1 MPYKDH
7 GFKHGFLTALNRC
20 VATSFFAMP
29 HGAEQGGNNHLFSEI
44 APRMPRDLAQER
56 YLAIPTF
63 IRQGKTLGL

>member
-1 MPYKDH
+1 MSYNAH

-20 VATSFFAMP
+20 VATSFFTASQ
-29 HGAEQGGNNHLFSEI
+29 GAGQGEKNPPLCEI
-44 APRMPRDLAQER
+44 APKTPRNLAREK

>member
-1 MPYKDH
+1 MPYTDH

-20 VATSFFAMP
+20 VATSFFTMP
-29 HGAEQGGNNHLFSEI
+29 HEAGQGEKNHPLSEI
-44 APRMPRDLAQER
+44 APRMPRNRAQER

>member
-1 MPYKDH
+1 MFYKNH

-20 VATSFFAMP
+20 VATSFFTVP
-29 HGAEQGGNNHLFSEI
+29 QGTRQNEKNRPLCEI
-44 APRMPRDLAQER
+44 APRMARNLAQER

>member
-1 MPYKDH
+1 MPYTDH

-20 VATSFFAMP
+20 VATSFFTVPQEAGQTEKNGP
-29 HGAEQGGNNHLFSEI
+29 VFEL
-44 APRMPRDLAQER
+44 APRMPRNLAQER

>member
-1 MPYKDH
+1 MSYKKQ

-20 VATSFFAMP
+20 VATTFFTAPLGAQPGEKNRP
-29 HGAEQGGNNHLFSEI
+29 HSEI
-44 APRMPRDLAQER
+44 ILRTPKILAREK